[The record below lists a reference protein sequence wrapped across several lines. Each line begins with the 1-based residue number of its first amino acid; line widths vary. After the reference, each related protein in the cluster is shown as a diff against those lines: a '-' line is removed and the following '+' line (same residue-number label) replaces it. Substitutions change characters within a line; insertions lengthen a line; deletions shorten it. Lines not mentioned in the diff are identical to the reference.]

1 MGATLSVRR
10 PPHEWAARS
19 STPRYASVSTIRAE
33 YHLPRQRRA
42 MCIPMSARA
51 TDSVSSRR
59 RGSGRRF
66 AIMRALYTREGRHS
80 MNILVTGGAGFIGS
94 QMAKRH
100 LADGH
105 RAVIVDNLS
114 SGKRERLP
122 GAARFVFADI
132 ADTDLTALLSEE
144 KIEFVSHHGAHI
156 DLRQSVADPMGD
168 ARSNIVGSLRL
179 LEACR
184 AAGVRRFLFASTG
197 GALYG
202 EPEGGRPAPE
212 SHPTDPISPYGCAK
226 LSVEKYLHYYR
237 VIHDFQVQVLRYAN
251 VYGPG
256 QN

>member
-1 MGATLSVRR
+1 
-10 PPHEWAARS
+10 
-19 STPRYASVSTIRAE
+19 STIRAE

-51 TDSVSSRR
+51 TDSVSRRKNARAGVSAAISSASSRR

-94 QMAKRH
+94 QMARRH

-105 RAVIVDNLS
+105 RVVIVDNLS

-122 GAARFVFADI
+122 AAARFVVADI
-132 ADTDLTALLSEE
+132 ADTDLTALLAEE

-168 ARSNIVGSLRL
+168 ARSNIIGSLRL
-179 LEACR
+179 LESCR
-184 AAGVRRFLFASTG
+184 AVGVRKFLFAST
-197 GALYG
+197 
-202 EPEGGRPAPE
+202 
-212 SHPTDPISPYGCAK
+212 
-226 LSVEKYLHYYR
+226 
-237 VIHDFQVQVLRYAN
+237 
-251 VYGPG
+251 
-256 QN
+256 